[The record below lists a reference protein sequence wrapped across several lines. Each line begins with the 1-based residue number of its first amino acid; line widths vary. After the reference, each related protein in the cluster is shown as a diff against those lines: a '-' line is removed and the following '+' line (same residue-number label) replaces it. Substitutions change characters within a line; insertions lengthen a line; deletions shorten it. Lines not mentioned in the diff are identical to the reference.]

1 MPAANASSPWYKHI
15 WPWIIIAILACSVTL
30 TLSMVTIA
38 VNNPDNLVNDNYYE
52 AGKGINRALDRE
64 LLGQTLQ
71 LKAKL
76 RLDEMTG
83 EVVLLLE
90 GNSKPQVLELNLIS
104 PTQPEKDRKVS
115 LSQSATEPGRYIGQL
130 DDKIE
135 GRRFVELLGVEDG
148 KTWRLFEEELV
159 GHDKDL
165 LLGDEPIQGAEDHN
179 IAIEHHDHSRSLL
192 SLRPARPAR
201 QPVYRRCSGR
211 SSRVLL
217 PRLPGSGRGYRR
229 WRSRK
234 LLPAPQ

>member
-1 MPAANASSPWYKHI
+1 MPAANASSPWYKHL

-52 AGKGINRALDRE
+52 AGKGINRSLDRE

-76 RLDEMTG
+76 RMDEMTG

-90 GNSKPQVLELNLIS
+90 GNSKP
-104 PTQPEKDRKVS
+104 
-115 LSQSATEPGRYIGQL
+115 GRYIGQL
-130 DDKIE
+130 DDKVA

-159 GHDKDL
+159 GPDKDL
-165 LLGDEPIQGAEDHN
+165 LLGDEPLQGAED
-179 IAIEHHDHSRSLL
+179 
-192 SLRPARPAR
+192 
-201 QPVYRRCSGR
+201 
-211 SSRVLL
+211 
-217 PRLPGSGRGYRR
+217 
-229 WRSRK
+229 RK
-234 LLPAPQ
+234 AK